1 MAINTTAGGPVG
13 GVSYPCILYEGALT
27 ATAIVH
33 GADGYYDRGVTAAAG
48 LVKDQWV
55 ELDAQADNTFAATGG
70 MPVVKALASNGASA
84 VIGKII
90 TEPQWKTAPPATSTV
105 NWAGDLAR
113 GAFRVATV
121 WFPTLNAIDK
131 ITVDGQSTANIVPG
145 TPTSIN
151 VDASLSNAAAA
162 AGVPETLIVK
172 DALAN
177 GVGIVPLT
185 YVASGATDESL
196 LVGFNGTAPY
206 VVA

>member
-55 ELDAQADNTFAATGG
+55 ELDTQADNTFAATGG
-70 MPVVKALASNGASA
+70 MPVVKALASNGAAA

-90 TEPQWKTAPPATSTV
+90 TEPTWKTAPPSTSTV

-121 WFPTLNAIDK
+121 WFPMFTAIDK
-131 ITVDGQSTANIVPG
+131 ITVDGANAAAIVPG
-145 TPTSIN
+145 TVTN
-151 VDASLSNAAAA
+151 VNIDISLTTAAAD
-162 AGVPETLIVK
+162 AGVPETLIAK
-172 DALAN
+172 DAAAN

-185 YVASGATDESL
+185 YVAAGASDESL
-196 LVGFNGTAPY
+196 LVAFTTAAAY
-206 VVA
+206 LVA